1 MQWDVN
7 MHVNM
12 CNNKYK
18 ILIKS
23 ISINSCKYIWNI
35 TNQIIYLNLH
45 IKVLLEKNQQLTNA
59 LIFFQKSIKL
69 LKFSKALNLAKVD

>member
-23 ISINSCKYIWNI
+23 ISINSYKYIWNI
-35 TNQIIYLNLH
+35 TNQMIYLNLH
-45 IKVLLEKNQQLTNA
+45 IQALLEKNQKLTNA

-69 LKFSKALNLAKVD
+69 LQVQQSP